1 MNLVLQENRMQD
13 LRKKAICF
21 YRVVILL
28 VVDVHGKVE
37 HIGDENYT
45 YKISKEAK
53 CMKKINSEIMKS
65 LNKIIKNV
73 SIVIIPIGALLF
85 FNQLGLEE
93 NTIKNAVVN
102 TVAAII
108 GMIPEGLVLLTSTVL
123 AVSVIRLSK
132 NKVLVQELYCIE
144 TLARVDVLCLDK
156 TGTITEGKMEV
167 TGYIAKNNQ
176 EEMADILSLLGKYSG
191 DNNATIEAI
200 RQTFSKTVEGEVVKE
215 IPFTSDKK
223 WSGISFAN
231 GESYVIGAPEY
242 VLRDKFEEYK
252 DEIEKQ
258 IEDYRV
264 VVLARSKEELKKE
277 RLPQEVEYLGMVLLT
292 DTIRPKAKETL
303 AYFKEQGV
311 EIKIIS
317 GDNPVTVSKIA
328 KHAGIEKYQDYIDC
342 STIKTEEQ
350 LKQAVKN
357 NTIFGRVTPIQKKQI
372 IVALKEMGHT
382 VAMTG
387 DGVNDVIALKEADCS
402 IAIASRK

>member
-1 MNLVLQENRMQD
+1 M
-13 LRKKAICF
+13 
-21 YRVVILL
+21 
-28 VVDVHGKVE
+28 VDVHGKVE

>member
-1 MNLVLQENRMQD
+1 MVGVL
-13 LRKKAICF
+13 
-21 YRVVILL
+21 
-28 VVDVHGKVE
+28 GKVE

-45 YKISKEAK
+45 YKISKGAK
-53 CMKKINSEIMKS
+53 CMKKINSEIMNS
-65 LNKIIKNV
+65 LNKIIKTV

-85 FNQLGLEE
+85 FNQLGLEG
-93 NTIKNAVVN
+93 NTVKNAVVN

-167 TGYIAKNNQ
+167 TGYIAKNDK
-176 EEMADILSLLGKYSG
+176 EEMANILSLLGKYSK
-191 DNNATIEAI
+191 DNNGTIEAI
-200 RQTFSKTVEGEVVKE
+200 KQAFSKPVEAEILKE

-223 WSGISFAN
+223 WSGISFKN
-231 GESYVIGAPEY
+231 GESYILGAPEY
-242 VLRDKFEEYK
+242 VLREQFDKYK
-252 DEIEKQ
+252 DDIEAQ

-264 VVLARSKEELKKE
+264 VVLARSKEVLKKE
-277 RLPQEVEYLGMVLLT
+277 GLPQEVEYLGMVLLT

-357 NTIFGRVTPIQKKQI
+357 YTIFGRVTPIQKKQL

-402 IAIASRK
+402 IAIASRKRCGS

>member
-1 MNLVLQENRMQD
+1 M
-13 LRKKAICF
+13 
-21 YRVVILL
+21 
-28 VVDVHGKVE
+28 VDVHGKVE

-65 LNKIIKNV
+65 LNKIIKTV

-200 RQTFSKTVEGEVVKE
+200 RQTFSKPVEGEVVKE

-277 RLPQEVEYLGMVLLT
+277 KLPQEVEYLGMVLLT